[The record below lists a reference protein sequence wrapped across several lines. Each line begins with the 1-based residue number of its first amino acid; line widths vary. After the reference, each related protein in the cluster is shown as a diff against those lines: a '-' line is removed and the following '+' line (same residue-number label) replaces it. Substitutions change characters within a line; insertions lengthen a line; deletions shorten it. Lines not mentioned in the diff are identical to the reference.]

1 MAGTQWRRP
10 EPSTLF
16 AAGIMS
22 QAPRRIRHG
31 IAWGVQGH
39 KDSMAEDLMRYD
51 LLAQEALRGV
61 VRAALRKIAR
71 SGLPGDHHFYIAFD
85 TRFPGVRLSERI
97 EKKYP
102 REMTIVLQHQYW
114 NLAVRDDEFEVEL
127 SFDNIPEKLVVP
139 FNAVKGFLDPHVQFG
154 LQFEA
159 VPDEV
164 RPPEAKKPGKA
175 VAPASPLAEPPDD
188 GTDPENGDEPPKI
201 VSLDSFRKK

>member
-1 MAGTQWRRP
+1 
-10 EPSTLF
+10 
-16 AAGIMS
+16 
-22 QAPRRIRHG
+22 
-31 IAWGVQGH
+31 
-39 KDSMAEDLMRYD
+39 MAEDLMRYD

-61 VRAALRKIAR
+61 VRAALRKIAK

-139 FNAVKGFLDPHVQFG
+139 FSAVKGFLDPHVQFG
-154 LQFEA
+154 LQFETVSEEA
-159 VPDEV
+159 RQAEPKKPAKVPAPV
-164 RPPEAKKPGKA
+164 SSPPEPSDDG
-175 VAPASPLAEPPDD
+175 AEPE
-188 GTDPENGDEPPKI
+188 GGDEPPKI